1 MQFDVPQ
8 FIEVEDKIFGPLTFR
23 QFVYLAGA
31 AGISFILYTF
41 IPSPF
46 SFLFIAPVAAL
57 GAALAFFK
65 INNRPFVS
73 ALESAVRF
81 WIKDRLYIWKKN
93 EPVPGKKR
101 VAATEEK
108 KVDAYIPRLSD
119 SKLKEMSWSLDVHK
133 NIQ

>member
-31 AGISFILYTF
+31 AGTSFIIFTF
-41 IPSPF
+41 IPAPF
-46 SFLFIAPVAAL
+46 SFVLIAPVAAL
-57 GAALAFFK
+57 GVALAFYK

-81 WIKDRLYIWKKN
+81 AIRDRLYIWKKN
-93 EPVPGKKR
+93 PPIPGKKR
-101 VAATEEK
+101 AATEEK
-108 KVDAYIPRLSD
+108 KVDAYIPRLSE

-133 NIQ
+133 NVR